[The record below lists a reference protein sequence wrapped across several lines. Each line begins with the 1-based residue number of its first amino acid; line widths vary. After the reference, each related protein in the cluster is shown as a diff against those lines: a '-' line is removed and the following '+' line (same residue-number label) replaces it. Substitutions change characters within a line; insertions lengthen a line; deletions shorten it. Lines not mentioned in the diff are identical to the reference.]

1 MTAVS
6 TTMVTEIV
14 RALTVNKSKFWVFA
28 PTMSG
33 EKGVRHGDNHKRE
46 QGGQPDLD
54 EVVMKYVK
62 MQGNG

>member
-1 MTAVS
+1 
-6 TTMVTEIV
+6 MVTEIV
-14 RALTVNKSKFWVFA
+14 RALTVNKSKTWVFA

-33 EKGVRHGDNHKRE
+33 EKGVCHGDNHKWE

-54 EVVMKYVK
+54 KVVMKYGN

>member
-14 RALTVNKSKFWVFA
+14 RALTVNKSKTWVFA

-33 EKGVRHGDNHKRE
+33 EKGVCHGDNHK
-46 QGGQPDLD
+46 
-54 EVVMKYVK
+54 
-62 MQGNG
+62 